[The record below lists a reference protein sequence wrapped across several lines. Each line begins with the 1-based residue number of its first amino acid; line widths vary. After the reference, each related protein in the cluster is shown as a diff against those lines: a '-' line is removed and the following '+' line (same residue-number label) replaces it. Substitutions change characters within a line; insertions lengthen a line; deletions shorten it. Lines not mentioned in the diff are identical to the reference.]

1 MAIVEGVF
9 GADSRAV
16 ARLLGLLQSRE
27 LQMDRVTLAVATVD
41 SLLAG
46 LGLSELERLQWYGSQ
61 SNAWD
66 EVGQEYRERK
76 ALLRS
81 ILADSGVPGGV
92 PGGVRAQPGGAQAAA
107 ILARRNSELELLAH
121 RLQALAGS
129 DGLGQTLAT
138 LYSSLVHLH
147 LNRLAG
153 MELTSERR
161 VLGLLLRTREGLDR
175 TPRR

>member
-1 MAIVEGVF
+1 
-9 GADSRAV
+9 
-16 ARLLGLLQSRE
+16 
-27 LQMDRVTLAVATVD
+27 
-41 SLLAG
+41 
-46 LGLSELERLQWYGSQ
+46 
-61 SNAWD
+61 
-66 EVGQEYRERK
+66 
-76 ALLRS
+76 
-81 ILADSGVPGGV
+81 
-92 PGGVRAQPGGAQAAA
+92 
-107 ILARRNSELELLAH
+107 
-121 RLQALAGS
+121 LQALASS

>member
-81 ILADSGVPGGV
+81 ILADPGV

-175 TPRR
+175 TPGR